1 MKYDVFIS
9 YSRKDYVDKAGNIIE
24 GNIITQIKELL
35 ASNGYT
41 YWFDESGIYS
51 GDEFVGVITEAIQ
64 DSEIFLFVSSANSNK
79 SEWTNHEIA
88 VAKLLKK
95 KTIPFKVDNAIYNTS
110 ILMYLAPLD
119 FIDYPKNPAKAFDAL
134 IASLKNHYEKLDELQ
149 KRHEEE
155 EKRKKKEQEEAEAK
169 LKAEEAK
176 NTRLAAIDNESATL
190 NNDIEKQMAAK
201 LVLKSKIEQLKE
213 KMSGYLSDVDSIDE
227 QIKSIYLTISNLEKE
242 KGILSGNREN
252 SFKPERV
259 EPVNTSVESE
269 GILENAHWAVK
280 GIYILA
286 GMVAFALAC
295 FSVYNGIKLGY
306 TSAITP
312 FLSYTFA
319 SLMAIVGADRIL
331 KSFRD
336 GLVWML
342 ASVVGMNVLEF
353 VTLVWTKGTGL
364 VHPLVV
370 IGYNRVEMIGFSLAA
385 CLLLALPMFVP
396 KNGVNLWSQMKTTTL
411 SLKNDKL
418 RLVFVILAVLMVLSM
433 AYNRLRLFI

>member
-1 MKYDVFIS
+1 M
-9 YSRKDYVDKAGNIIE
+9 
-24 GNIITQIKELL
+24 IKPLV
-35 ASNGYT
+35 
-41 YWFDESGIYS
+41 GI
-51 GDEFVGVITEAIQ
+51 ITEAIQ
-64 DSEIFLFVSSANSNK
+64 NSEVFLFVSSENSNK
-79 SEWTNHEIA
+79 SEWTQEEVA
-88 VAKLLKK
+88 VARHFKK
-95 KTIPFKVDNAIYNTS
+95 KTIPFKLDNTTYNKS
-110 ILMYLAPLD
+110 LLMYLLRLD
-119 FIDYPKNPAKAFDAL
+119 YVDYQKNPGKAFDSL
-134 IASLKNHYEKLDELQ
+134 ISSLKYYYAQQH
-149 KRHEEE
+149 EE
-155 EKRKKKEQEEAEAK
+155 EKRKQKEQEEAEAK

-176 NTRLAAIDNESATL
+176 NTRLAAIDNEIAAL
-190 NNDIEKQMAAK
+190 NNDIEKQTAAK

-227 QIKSIYLTISNLEKE
+227 QIKSIHLTISNLEKE
-242 KGILSGNREN
+242 KGTLSGNREN
-252 SFKPERV
+252 SFKPEIV
-259 EPVNTSVESE
+259 DPVNISVESE

-306 TSAITP
+306 TSAITA
-312 FLSYTFA
+312 FLSFTFA
-319 SLMAIVGADRIL
+319 SLMAIVGAVRVL

-364 VHPLVV
+364 VHPSVV
-370 IGYNRVEMIGFSLAA
+370 IGYNRVYMIVFSLAA
-385 CLLLALPMFVP
+385 CLLFALPMFVP

-418 RLVFVILAVLMVLSM
+418 RLAFVILAVLMVLSM
-433 AYNRLRLFI
+433 AYNRLWHFI